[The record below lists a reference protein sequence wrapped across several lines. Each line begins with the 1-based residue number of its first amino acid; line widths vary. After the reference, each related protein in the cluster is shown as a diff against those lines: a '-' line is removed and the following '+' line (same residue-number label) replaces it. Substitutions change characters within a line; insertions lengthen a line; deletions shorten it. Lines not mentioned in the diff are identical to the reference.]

1 MKNNK
6 SAVVTG
12 ASKGIGAATAKIF
25 AEAGYDVAIN
35 YFSSEIEAE
44 AVRKACESFGV
55 KAVKIK
61 ADCSKELEIQ
71 TLAQEVERNFDKLDV
86 LVNNFGNAKETEFEK
101 LTQEEMLDFVNRTLI
116 SAMVV
121 TKYFVPKMM
130 KPKSSVLNVASIY
143 GLDQSASLNFPVYSA
158 SKAGLIN
165 FTQVMAKKYAPGIRS
180 NAVAPGFTKTPH
192 WDGADPERTK
202 FLINSTLQKEWVLPE
217 DVANTLL
224 FLAKSKHINAET
236 IVIDAGW
243 SKR

>member
-44 AVRKACESFGV
+44 AVRKACESLGV

-61 ADCSKELEIQ
+61 ADCSKESEIQ
-71 TLAQEVERNFDKLDV
+71 TLAQEVEKNFGKLDV

-101 LTQEEMLDFVNRTLI
+101 LAQEEMLDFVNRTLI

-121 TKYFVPKMM
+121 TKNFVPKMM
-130 KPKSSVLNVASIY
+130 KSKSSVLNVASIY
-143 GLDQSASLNFPVYSA
+143 GLNHSASLNFPIYSA

-165 FTQVMAKKYAPGIRS
+165 FTQVMAKKYSPGIRF

-192 WDGADPERTK
+192 WDGADPERAK
-202 FLINSTLQKEWVLPE
+202 FLINSTLQKEWIMPE
-217 DVANTLL
+217 DIAESLL
-224 FLAKSKHINAET
+224 FLAESKHINAET

-243 SKR
+243 SKH